1 MITTSS
7 IFIGRVWL
15 AILAAG
21 GFLLNISAANAAGL
35 FVDGADARSIS
46 LGGEEAAQTGS
57 VIAAMDSN
65 PAALTGIARSELEIT
80 GGGTFLRGEFARD
93 DGEVT
98 HLRTNAAF
106 IPAAGF
112 AMPVWHEIPITVGVG
127 VIPEIMSDAYW
138 HYRDA
143 LGGLGGTTTYGK
155 QKNRSS
161 ILALR
166 TSFGAAVQ
174 PAQWLS
180 LGASVG
186 FTYNQNA
193 LYAPYIFQSQP
204 VLAGFKTLLDLN
216 TDGIAPCFDFG
227 AQIHP
232 TSKIT
237 LGASYRPRV
246 VIHSDGTASGNASA
260 QLKALGPPFSL
271 VNPNF
276 TYDAEVRTKLPQIAS
291 VGVEFQALDRLRLVA
306 GIDWINWADAFDELN
321 IHLSNGSNAA
331 INGVVGS
338 DSMTDIAPLRW
349 RDQWVYRTG
358 AEYEIGEGFTARAG
372 YTYARSAVPPQ
383 TMTPLTAAIFD
394 HKVSAGVGYK
404 KGRYRADLV
413 WQWSLPAK
421 EHVGHSALLD
431 GEYSH
436 SSVLVTAHSFE
447 LTTGVEF

>member
-1 MITTSS
+1 MVTVHSTAN
-7 IFIGRVWL
+7 GRAWL

-21 GFLLNISAANAAGL
+21 GLLLNISAANAAGL
-35 FVDGADARSIS
+35 FLDGADARSMA

-57 VIAAMDSN
+57 AIAAMDSN
-65 PAALTGIARSELEIT
+65 PAALSGTLRPELEISA
-80 GGGTFLRGEFARD
+80 GGAFLRGEFARD
-93 DGEVT
+93 DGELA
-98 HLRTNAAF
+98 HLRSNAAL
-106 IPAAGF
+106 IPAAGLAIPGPRNF
-112 AMPVWHEIPITVGVG
+112 PITFGIG
-127 VIPEIMSDAYW
+127 VIPEMMLDANW
-138 HYRDA
+138 RYRDA
-143 LGGLGGTTTYGK
+143 LGGLGGTTTYGE
-155 QKNRSS
+155 QKNRSR

-166 TSFGAAVQ
+166 TSFGAAIE
-174 PAQWLS
+174 PAHWLS

-193 LYAPYIFQSQP
+193 LFAPYIFQSQP

-216 TDGIAPCFDFG
+216 TDGVAPCYDFG
-227 AQIHP
+227 VQIRP

-246 VIHSDGTASGNASA
+246 VIHTDGTASGNASA
-260 QLKALGPPFSL
+260 QLKALGPPFSM

-276 TYDAEVRTKLPQIAS
+276 TYNAEVRTELPQIAS
-291 VGVEFQALDRLRLVA
+291 VGGEWQALNRLRFVA
-306 GIDWINWADAFDELN
+306 GVDWINWADAFDELN

-358 AEYEIGEGFTARAG
+358 AEYVIGGGFTARAG

-404 KGRYRADLV
+404 KGRYHADLV

-421 EHVGHSALLD
+421 QHVGRSILLD
-431 GEYSH
+431 GEYSDA
-436 SSVLVTAHSFE
+436 SVLVTAHLFE

>member
-1 MITTSS
+1 MVTVSS
-7 IFIGRVWL
+7 AAVGRPWL

-21 GFLLNISAANAAGL
+21 GLLFNISAANAAGL
-35 FVDGADARSIS
+35 FLDGADARSTA

-57 VIAAMDSN
+57 AIAAMDSN
-65 PAALTGIARSELEIT
+65 PAALSGTSRPELEISA
-80 GGGTFLRGEFARD
+80 GGAFLRGEFARD
-93 DGEVT
+93 DGELA
-98 HLRTNAAF
+98 HLRSNGAL
-106 IPAAGF
+106 IPAAGL
-112 AMPVWHEIPITVGVG
+112 AIPGPHNFPIMFGIG
-127 VIPEIMSDAYW
+127 VIPEIMLDANW
-138 HYRDA
+138 RYRDA
-143 LGGLGGTTTYGK
+143 LGGLGAATTYGE
-155 QKNRSS
+155 QKNRSR

-166 TSFGAAVQ
+166 TSFGAAIE
-174 PAQWLS
+174 PAHWLS

-186 FTYNQNA
+186 FVYNQNA

-216 TDGIAPCFDFG
+216 TGGVAPCFDFG
-227 AQIHP
+227 VQIRP
-232 TSKIT
+232 TSTIT

-246 VIHSDGTASGNASA
+246 VIHTDGTASGNASA
-260 QLKALGPPFSL
+260 QLKALGPPFSM

-276 TYDAEVRTKLPQIAS
+276 TYDAEVRTELPQIAS
-291 VGVEFQALDRLRLVA
+291 VGAEWQALNRLRLVA
-306 GIDWINWADAFDELN
+306 GVDWINWADAFDELN

-358 AEYEIGEGFTARAG
+358 AEYVIGRGFTARAG

-404 KGRYRADLV
+404 KGRYHADLV

-421 EHVGHSALLD
+421 QHVGRSILLD
-431 GEYSH
+431 GEYSDA
-436 SSVLVTAHSFE
+436 SVLVTAHLFE
-447 LTTGVEF
+447 LTTGV